1 MKQKLLV
8 IQAAGLGYEFLRH
21 WQAER
26 LENLEFQSCAPV
38 FPALTCTAQ
47 AAFRT
52 GADPVRQGMPANGFY
67 LRPEQR
73 AHYWDQSAAWV
84 EGPRIWSAFRA
95 RAGGSA

>member
-1 MKQKLLV
+1 
-8 IQAAGLGYEFLRH
+8 
-21 WQAER
+21 
-26 LENLEFQSCAPV
+26 
-38 FPALTCTAQ
+38 
-47 AAFRT
+47 
-52 GADPVRQGMPANGFY
+52 MPANGFY